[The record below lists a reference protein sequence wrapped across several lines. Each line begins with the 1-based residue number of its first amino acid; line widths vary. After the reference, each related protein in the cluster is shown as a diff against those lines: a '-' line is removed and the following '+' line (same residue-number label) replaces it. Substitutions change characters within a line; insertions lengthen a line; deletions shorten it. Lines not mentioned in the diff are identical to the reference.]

1 MSDFF
6 LRFELPITE
15 FIINHNHKLTFIGSC
30 FSDEIS
36 NYAKNSGFQ
45 VLSNPFGTIY
55 NPISIAKNLLDA
67 LSDNVN
73 VSVLQRDELYF
84 SWDASTK
91 ISAKSESELEQLILT
106 KNTSLKD
113 HLAQPGFLF
122 ITFGTAFIY
131 RLKEDNRYVANCHKQ
146 PSQLFEKELTSA
158 EEILS
163 IWKILI
169 DKLER
174 FNPSLKIVFTI
185 SPVRHIRDGIIENN
199 RSKARLIH
207 AVEKLTELNDV
218 EYFPSYE
225 IVLDELRDYRFFK
238 EDRIHPSEEAS
249 SYIWQRFSDLYL
261 NDQTKKDVAEFIKV
275 RKRLAHKSEK
285 PVKLDTNTL
294 KSIQYLENKF
304 PWVRWNV
311 EK

>member
-6 LRFELPITE
+6 LRFELPKTE
-15 FIINHNHKLTFIGSC
+15 FTINHTHKLTFIGSC

-36 NYAKNSGFQ
+36 NYAIDSGFQ

-55 NPISIAKNLLDA
+55 NPISIAKNLLHA
-67 LSDNVN
+67 LTDYVD
-73 VSVLQRDELYF
+73 VSVLKRDELYF

-91 ISAKSESELEQLILT
+91 ISAISKSELKQIILAR
-106 KNTSLKD
+106 NTSLKK

-122 ITFGTAFIY
+122 VTFGTAFIY
-131 RLKEDNRYVANCHKQ
+131 KLKKENQYVANCHKQ
-146 PSQLFEKELTSA
+146 PSQLFVKELSSV
-158 EEILS
+158 ENIVHL
-163 IWKILI
+163 WKELI
-169 DKLER
+169 ENLR
-174 FNPSLKIVFTI
+174 LYNPELKVIFTV

-207 AVEKLTELNDV
+207 SVEKLTELNDV

-285 PVKLDTNTL
+285 PVNLDTNTL

>member
-1 MSDFF
+1 MGDFF
-6 LRFELPITE
+6 LRFDLPKSE
-15 FIINHNHKLTFIGSC
+15 FTINHTHKLTFLGSC

-36 NYAKNSGFQ
+36 KKALESGFQ

-73 VSVLQRDELYF
+73 VSVLKRDELYF

-122 ITFGTAFIY
+122 VTFGTALIY
-131 RLKEDNRYVANCHKQ
+131 KLKEQNRYVANCHKQ
-146 PSQLFEKELTSA
+146 PSQLFKKELV
-158 EEILS
+158 EVDEVVD
-163 IWKILI
+163 IWTNLI
-169 DKLER
+169 EKLQR
-174 FNPSLKIVFTI
+174 FNPNLKIVFTV

-199 RSKARLIH
+199 RSKARLIQT
-207 AVEKLTELNDV
+207 VEKLTELNDV

-225 IVLDELRDYRFFK
+225 IVIDELRDYRFFK
-238 EDRIHPSEEAS
+238 EDRIHPSEEATK
-249 SYIWQRFSDLYL
+249 YIWIRFSDLYFD
-261 NDQTKKDVAEFIKV
+261 DQTKKDVVEIFKV
-275 RKRLAHKSEK
+275 RKRLAHRTEKS
-285 PVKLDTNTL
+285 VDLDTNTL
-294 KSIQYLENKF
+294 KSIQYLENQF
-304 PWVRWNV
+304 PWVCWNV